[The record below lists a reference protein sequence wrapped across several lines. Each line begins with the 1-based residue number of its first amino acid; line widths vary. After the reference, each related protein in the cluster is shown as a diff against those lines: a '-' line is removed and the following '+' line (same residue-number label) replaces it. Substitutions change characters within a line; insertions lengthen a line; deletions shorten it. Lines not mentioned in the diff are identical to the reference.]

1 MNFRRMRFTPD
12 VSKKLSILKARTG
25 ITPNVLCR
33 IGFCMSVET
42 PSTPD
47 PSEFDE
53 QGEQDKEIDR
63 PVLLGSYD
71 PLFVAMIKERCKQ
84 DKHEVDDDELYEHFR
99 AHMHRGVHL
108 LYKRV
113 KKLPDMIYL
122 MPELP
127 TEPTEPEEMETAH
140 A

>member
-12 VSKKLSILKARTG
+12 VSHKLSVLKARTG
-25 ITPNVLCR
+25 ITPNILCR
-33 IGFCMSVET
+33 IGFCMSVDT

-53 QGEQDKEIDR
+53 YGDREIDR
-63 PVLLGSYD
+63 PVLLGTYD

-84 DKHEVDDDELYEHFR
+84 EGYNLDEDELYEHFR
-99 AHMHRGVHL
+99 AHMHRGAHL

-113 KKLPDMIYL
+113 KKLPDMIHL
-122 MPELP
+122 MPELAA
-127 TEPTEPEEMETAH
+127 ESEASEKAH